1 MGWGK
6 IPTGIFP
13 VLPLPSLFQAN
24 AGALTRLPIGAAST
38 LVTVDGLDDQLTRG
52 MLLATSLKV
61 DRVQDVQY
69 QKTLAGTI
77 YAYAFGEGMGRI
89 QLGGYAFFADCSDGG
104 LTTAL
109 SDLNAYYDQNNVYA
123 RNDPVMI
130 AVGDI
135 AFTTYLETLSIA
147 VEENPFNFG
156 AFNLLFSVLPNT
168 GGGSG
173 GVGS

>member
-1 MGWGK
+1 M
-6 IPTGIFP
+6 PSIFT
-13 VLPLPSLFQAN
+13 AN
-24 AGALTRLPIGAAST
+24 AGALTRLPVASTST
-38 LVTVDGLDDQLTRG
+38 LVTVDGLDAQLTQG

-89 QLGGYAFFADCSDGG
+89 QLGGYAFFADCESGSM
-104 LTTAL
+104 TTAI

-130 AVGDI
+130 AVGGT

-147 VEENPFNFG
+147 IEENPFNFG
-156 AFNLLFSVLPNT
+156 AFNLLFSVLPNS
-168 GGGSG
+168 GAGSG
-173 GVGS
+173 GS